1 MVDRNVRDLTTATAY
16 DSNGDKLGSVK
27 EVYLNDATGQPDF
40 VEVGH
45 GLFGMSSSLVPLRG
59 HRLEGDE
66 LRLAFSKDRIKDA
79 PDVDADAHLS
89 PEEQETIYRYYGLE
103 GTENVEAYE
112 PHPYV
117 GGDRPGVDVDD
128 ARMRETGNDPYVAGA
143 GADVGQRTGDRVGNE
158 SDELIRSEE
167 HLKVDKDRVNTGHA
181 RLRKY
186 VVHDT
191 ETVEVPVE
199 REEVRIERTPVDP
212 DDPAVRNADLADDE
226 ASVTLHEDRVN
237 VSKEAKPVEK
247 VRLEKDTVRDTERV
261 TEDVAKE
268 KIETEGG
275 AVHDETGPRTHQGKS
290 PRNR

>member
-79 PDVDADAHLS
+79 PNVDADAHLS
-89 PEEQETIYRYYGLE
+89 PEEQETIYRHYGLE